1 MYTRQEASRLRQE
14 FWTAFGHYV
23 APLPSAEGLKIN
35 WINYK
40 TGLPNVSFKMDA
52 GTADAQIAIVLSH
65 TDSDIRQLYFEQF
78 MHIKHLLHD
87 ELGEE
92 WQWEVS
98 SKDEYDRPVSR
109 IYKQLHNVNVFQKE
123 DYPALISFF
132 KQRIM
137 ALDSFWDTAKYV
149 FDALR

>member
-1 MYTRQEASRLRQE
+1 M
-14 FWTAFGHYV
+14 
-23 APLPSAEGLKIN
+23 APLPSAGGLKIN

-40 TGLPNVSFKMDA
+40 TGFPNVSFKMDA
-52 GTADAQIAIVLSH
+52 GTSGAQIAIVLSH
-65 TDSDIRQLYFEQF
+65 PDAGIRQLYFEQF
-78 MHIKHLLHD
+78 MQIRHLLHD

-92 WQWEVS
+92 WQWEDNG
-98 SKDEYDRPVSR
+98 KDEYDRPVSR
-109 IYKQLHNVNVFQKE
+109 ISKQLDHVNVFQKE

-137 ALDSFWDTAKYV
+137 ALDSFWDTAKYI